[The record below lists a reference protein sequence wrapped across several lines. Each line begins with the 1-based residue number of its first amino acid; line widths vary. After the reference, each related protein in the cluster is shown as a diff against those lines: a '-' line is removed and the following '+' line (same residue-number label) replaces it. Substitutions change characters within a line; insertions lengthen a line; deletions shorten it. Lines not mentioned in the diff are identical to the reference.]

1 METRAHH
8 VVIGLFTLIVVI
20 CALLFSLWLTRSG
33 SDRQFN
39 VYDVVFNE
47 AVNGLSLG
55 SAVQYSGIRVGD
67 VTQLR
72 LDTENPSKVWA
83 RIRVSASTPI
93 RRDTQA
99 RLAVAGITGTANI
112 QLSSGSQSS
121 PLLTSTD
128 DGGIPI
134 IIATPS
140 PLSQLLAN
148 GQDLMTNVNEV
159 LARLNQV
166 LAPDNLQRL
175 NTTLNNLELITN
187 TVADERGNI
196 KNLLQALTQAS
207 QQANDTLAQTNRLVR
222 NANGMLDSSGK
233 KMVSDA
239 AKTMASLEKTSALL
253 NQLVIDNQRSL
264 NSGLQGFNQL
274 GPAVEELRRTLL
286 ALRGSINRLEENPSA
301 LLRGRER
308 TQEVSP

>member
-222 NANGMLDSSGK
+222 NANGMLDGSGK

>member
-99 RLAVAGITGTANI
+99 RLAVAGITGTAKI
-112 QLSSGSQSS
+112 QLSTGSQSS

-148 GQDLMTNVNEV
+148 GQDLVTNVNEV

-222 NANGMLDSSGK
+222 NANGMLDGSGK

>member
-148 GQDLMTNVNEV
+148 GQDLVTNVNEV

-222 NANGMLDSSGK
+222 NANGMLDGSGK